1 MTRWTTPAL
10 LAALALT
17 GLTGLTGLTA
27 CSDGDSP
34 SSVASKVASAASS
47 AASRAGDAVSS
58 ATAEAGR
65 RFDDIKNGV
74 DAKDDVRLSSPTT
87 AADGRTTVEV
97 TATNRAD
104 SAKSFAVQ
112 VDFTGQDGK
121 LLDVVVVTVSDVPA
135 GGTGRAT
142 ARSTHALSGKAT
154 AKVSRAV
161 RY

>member
-34 SSVASKVASAASS
+34 SSVASKVASAAS
-47 AASRAGDAVSS
+47 RAGDAVSS

-74 DAKDDVRLSSPTT
+74 DAKDDVRLAAPTT

-135 GGTGRAT
+135 GGTGKAT

>member
-1 MTRWTTPAL
+1 MTRWTTATL
-10 LAALALT
+10 LGALT
-17 GLTGLTGLTA
+17 LTSVTGLTA
-27 CSDGDSP
+27 CSDDDSP
-34 SSVASKVASAASS
+34 SSVASKVAS

-74 DAKDDVRLSSPTT
+74 DAKDDVRLGTPAT
-87 AADGRTTVEV
+87 AADGRTTVRV
-97 TATNRAD
+97 TAANSAD

-112 VDFTGQDGK
+112 VDFTDKNGK
-121 LLDVVVVTVSDVPA
+121 LVDAVVVTVSDVPA
-135 GGTGRAT
+135 GGSGKGT
-142 ARSTHALSGKAT
+142 ARSTHDLPGGVK